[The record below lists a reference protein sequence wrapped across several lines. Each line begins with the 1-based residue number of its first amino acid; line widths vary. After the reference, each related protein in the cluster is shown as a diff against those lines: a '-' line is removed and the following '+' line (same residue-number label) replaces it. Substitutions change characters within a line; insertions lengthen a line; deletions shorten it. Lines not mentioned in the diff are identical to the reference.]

1 LRAPTIA
8 RNYAEVLYTLGERSG
23 RTEEYARLLDALAG
37 AVETSPEAQAVLM
50 SPKVTKAR
58 KAELLS
64 AALPG
69 SEAKELVHFLR
80 AVVQRG
86 RQLALSEIARQYA
99 ALVDVKHN
107 RVRAGITLARTPDA
121 ELQAAISAAL
131 GKALGKEAVPTFTV
145 EPEILGGVIVRVGD
159 RVLDG
164 SVRRKLA
171 QLRRQ
176 LLAR

>member
-8 RNYAEVLYTLGERSG
+8 RNYAEVLYTLGEKSG

-58 KAELLS
+58 KAELL
-64 AALPG
+64 AASLPG
-69 SEAKELVHFLR
+69 APAELLHFLKS
-80 AVVQRG
+80 VVGRG
-86 RQLALSEIARQYA
+86 RQLALAEIARQYA

-107 RVRAGITLARTPDA
+107 RVRAGITLARNPDA
-121 ELQAAISAAL
+121 ALQAGISAVL
-131 GKALGKEAVPTFTV
+131 GKALGKEVVATFTV
-145 EPEILGGVIVRVGD
+145 EPEILGGTIVRVGD

-164 SVRRKLA
+164 SVRRKLV

-176 LLAR
+176 LLTK

>member
-1 LRAPTIA
+1 MRAPTIA

-37 AVETSPEAQAVLM
+37 AVETSSEAQAVLM

-58 KAELLS
+58 KAELLA

-99 ALVDVKHN
+99 LLVDVKHN
-107 RVRAGITLARTPDA
+107 RVRAGITLARSPDP
-121 ELQAAISAAL
+121 ELQAAISASL
-131 GKALGKEAVPTFTV
+131 GKALGKEVVPTFTV
-145 EPEILGGVIVRVGD
+145 EPEILGGTIVRVGD

-176 LLAR
+176 LLTR